1 MTARNEMG
9 MRTPPPTEMTS
20 VTEIEEVK
28 QKCNDH
34 KFYPVRLMNPKETD
48 AYYVLYVACPNCGAF
63 RWMQAHLEMG

>member
-1 MTARNEMG
+1 MG
-9 MRTPPPTEMTS
+9 MRIPPPTETI
-20 VTEIEEVK
+20 TDIEVDEPR
-28 QKCNDH
+28 KCGDH